1 MITSS
6 EKLMN
11 KRPNLPN
18 QIKPRPGLML
28 LVLIGAV
35 LFLTAACRGVSPA
48 PQPENYSTAAF
59 VEHLDRRLPALM
71 ERYQVPGAAVA
82 LVEEGRMVWSG
93 GYGYADLAQGI
104 KMTPAT
110 HCRAQSIAKSVTAWG
125 VIKLVEEGQIDLD
138 RPVSEYL
145 TSWDF
150 PGNPDHAGEVTVR
163 QLLTHTG
170 GVQRGTVGVHYG
182 PEENRPSLYSSLDQE
197 VRFRH
202 RPGETF
208 LYSNPGYNV
217 LEVLVED
224 VTGRSFADYMKREV
238 LLPLGMQRADFE
250 WQPDWRPGAA
260 VGYDVQGDPVPVYV
274 YPEKASGGLFATVGD
289 LAAFAAAAAGEPSS
303 EDQAVLDP
311 AAQRL
316 LYTPQAALTGQY
328 RLISES
334 YGLGHFID
342 ALQDGR
348 SAVWHGGQGH
358 GWMTH
363 FHAVPGTGQAIVI
376 LTNSQRSWPVI
387 ARVLRDWSAWN
398 GFGPAGMEL
407 IITGSRAVSGLA
419 GLIFSAAAWGAVR
432 LGREILS
439 RKRQFGP
446 HRLSGRLRNLIRI
459 GAGLILSG
467 GLVWFFSQEYTFF
480 SVVFPLSSRWLGFSL
495 GAAAVLLIC
504 RGLFPRTS

>member
-1 MITSS
+1 
-6 EKLMN
+6 MN

-18 QIKPRPGLML
+18 QTKPRLGLKLLL
-28 LVLIGAV
+28 LVGAV
-35 LFLTAACRGVSPA
+35 IFLTAACRGVSPA
-48 PQPENYSTAAF
+48 PQPENSSTAAF
-59 VEHLDRRLPALM
+59 VEHLDRGLPAFM

-93 GYGYADLAQGI
+93 AYGYADLVQGI

-110 HCRAQSIAKSVTAWG
+110 PCRAQSIAKSVTAWG

-138 RPVSEYL
+138 GPVSGYL

-150 PGNPDHAGEVTVR
+150 PGNPEYAGEVTVR

-170 GVQRGTVGVHYG
+170 GVQRGTVGVHYS
-182 PEENRPSLYSSLDQE
+182 PEEVRPSLYSNLNQE
-197 VRFRH
+197 VRFQH

-238 LLPLGMQRADFE
+238 LLPLGMQQADFE

-274 YPEKASGGLFATVGD
+274 YPEKASGGLFATVED

-303 EDQAVLDP
+303 EGQALNP

-342 ALQDGR
+342 PLQEGR

-363 FHAVPGTGQAIVI
+363 FHAVPGTGRAIVI

-398 GFGPAGMEL
+398 GFGPAGMEI
-407 IITGSRAVSGLA
+407 IITGSRAVTGLA
-419 GLIFSAAAWGAVR
+419 VCITALTLWGAVR

-439 RKRQFGP
+439 QKRTFGP
-446 HRLSGRLRNLIRI
+446 HKPPGRLRNLTWI

-480 SVVFPLSSRWLGFSL
+480 SVVFPLASRWLGFSL
-495 GAAAVLLIC
+495 GVAAVLLIC
-504 RGLFPRTS
+504 RGLFPRGS

>member
-1 MITSS
+1 
-6 EKLMN
+6 MN
-11 KRPNLPN
+11 KRPNFSN
-18 QIKPRPGLML
+18 QTKPRPGFRL
-28 LVLIGAV
+28 LILVGAV
-35 LFLTAACRGVSPA
+35 LFLTAACREASLAPPSGNSSP
-48 PQPENYSTAAF
+48 AAF
-59 VEHLDRRLPALM
+59 VEHLDRRLPVWM
-71 ERYQVPGAAVA
+71 ERYRVPGAAVA

-125 VIKLVEEGQIDLD
+125 VMKLVEEGQIDLD
-138 RPVSEYL
+138 RPVSGYL

-150 PGNPDHAGEVTVR
+150 PENSEYAREVTVR

-170 GVQRGTVGVHYG
+170 GVQRGTVGVHYS
-182 PEENRPSLYSSLDQE
+182 PEEDRPSLYSNLNQE
-197 VRFRH
+197 VRFQH

-217 LEVLVED
+217 LEVVVED
-224 VTGRSFADYMKREV
+224 VTGQAFADYMKGEV
-238 LLPLGMQRADFE
+238 LLPLGMEQADFE
-250 WQPDWRPGAA
+250 LQPDWRPGVAA
-260 VGYDVQGDPVPVYV
+260 GYDVQGDPVPVYV
-274 YPEKASGGLFATVGD
+274 YPEKASGGLFATVED
-289 LAAFAAAAAGEPSS
+289 LAAFAAAAAGEPSLS
-303 EDQAVLDP
+303 GKAVLDP
-311 AAQRL
+311 AAQRQ

-334 YGLGHFID
+334 YSLGHFIEP
-342 ALQDGR
+342 LREGR

-363 FHAVPGTGQAIVI
+363 FHAVPGTGRAVVI

-398 GFGPAGMEL
+398 GFGPVGMEL
-407 IITGSRAVSGLA
+407 IITGSRAVIGLA
-419 GLIFSAAAWGAVR
+419 VCITALTLWGALR
-432 LGREILS
+432 LGQQILS
-439 RKRQFGP
+439 RKRTFAPQRP
-446 HRLSGRLRNLIRI
+446 PSRLQNLIWI

-480 SVVFPLSSRWLGFSL
+480 SVVFPLTSRWLGISL
-495 GAAAVLLIC
+495 GAAAALLIS
-504 RGLFPRTS
+504 RGLLPRGS

>member
-1 MITSS
+1 
-6 EKLMN
+6 MN
-11 KRPNLPN
+11 KRPTHFNPT
-18 QIKPRPGLML
+18 KARPRLMCL
-28 LVLIGAV
+28 LLLGAV
-35 LFLTAACRGVSPA
+35 IFLAAACSSASLALA
-48 PQPENYSTAAF
+48 PQPGNSSTAAF
-59 VEHLDRRLPALM
+59 VDHLDRRLPAFM

-93 GYGYADLAQGI
+93 AYGYADLAQGI

-125 VIKLVEEGQIDLD
+125 VMNLAEEGRIDLD
-138 RPVSEYL
+138 RPVSTYL

-150 PGNPDHAGEVTVR
+150 PGNPDYAEIVTVR

-182 PEENRPSLYSSLDQE
+182 PEEGRPSLYSNLSQE
-197 VRFRH
+197 ARFRH

-224 VTGRSFADYMKREV
+224 VTDRAFADYMKQEV
-238 LLPLGMQRADFE
+238 LLPLGMGQADFE
-250 WQPDWRPGAA
+250 WQPDWSPGAA

-274 YPEKASGGLFATVGD
+274 YPEKASGGLFATVED

-303 EDQAVLDP
+303 ETKAVLEP
-311 AAQRL
+311 SAQRQ

-342 ALQDGR
+342 QLKGGQT
-348 SAVWHGGQGH
+348 AVWHGGQGH

-363 FHAVPGTGQAIVI
+363 FHAVPGTGRALVI

-398 GFGPAGMEL
+398 GFGPAGMEI
-407 IITGSRAVSGLA
+407 IITGSRAVLGLA
-419 GLIFSAAAWGAVR
+419 GCITALVLWGAVR
-432 LGREILS
+432 LGQQILS
-439 RKRQFGP
+439 QKRTFGP
-446 HRLSGRLRNLIRI
+446 HKPPGRLQNLTWI
-459 GAGLILSG
+459 GTGLILSG
-467 GLVWFFSQEYTFF
+467 GLVWFFSREYTFF
-480 SVVFPLSSRWLGFSL
+480 SVVFPLASRWLGYSL
-495 GAAAVLLIC
+495 GAAAGLLIC
-504 RGLFPRTS
+504 RGLSPPGAER